1 MSQNE
6 TRTPL
11 LADDDDN
18 FDYVNADL
26 AIRAERFTWD
36 KLEPLGNLG
45 FWVHVL
51 VTDYNRAAALRCK
64 TRKELE
70 ALLTNCKSDV
80 TGHWLAVRQLCWD
93 IGLTRNPNLTL
104 KEYIQ
109 IYLDFRFPAK
119 QVSAS

>member
-1 MSQNE
+1 MSRNE
-6 TRTPL
+6 TKTPL
-11 LADDDDN
+11 LTDD
-18 FDYVNADL
+18 DYVNADL
-26 AIRAERFTWD
+26 AIRSERFTWD